1 MSETR
6 NIKLVIEYKG
16 TSFAGWQFQPGQ
28 TTVQGEIEAAIHK
41 VTGEKA
47 TLIGAGRTDAGVHAL
62 GQVANFQTTHSLEAG
77 RFREALNY
85 HTSSDIR
92 ILSSEEVSPTFHARF
107 DALWRRYRYILA
119 RERSAIYR
127 DLRWENETLVD
138 RARLDEAAAMVL
150 GEHDF
155 APFCVTSSLKENNR
169 CEIYHSRWQQIGP
182 LLVYEIRGNRFL
194 HGMVRSLV
202 GAMVNLAA
210 LQQDSNVL
218 NLTLADFRDTLQG
231 NRTDRVVFTAP
242 AHGLYLVAVGYSKE
256 RQ

>member
-1 MSETR
+1 MSDAR

-16 TSFAGWQFQPGQ
+16 TSFAGWQFQPEQ
-28 TTVQGEIEAAIHK
+28 TTVQGEIEAAIQK

-62 GQVANFQTTHSLEAG
+62 GQVANFQTAHSLEAG

-85 HTSSDIR
+85 HTPSDIR
-92 ILSSEEVSPTFHARF
+92 ILSSEEVSPSFHARF
-107 DALWRRYRYILA
+107 DAHWRRYRYILA

-127 DLRWENETLVD
+127 DLRWETETLVD

-150 GEHDF
+150 GERDF

-202 GAMVNLAA
+202 GGMVNLAA